1 METRMKVYCEH
12 HALRQWL
19 KDLQKESRI
28 ILVLFPYDQRAKR
41 IKEVATPSEATW
53 EELNIPWNKLDFS
66 WEEFSPSSRYSEICN
81 IIGEANIRD
90 AKHVDSAFK
99 SKCQCI
105 FTCDRDILSHS
116 QELEKLLNIKFFHPD
131 NHKEEFM
138 AFLKR
143 YEENENP

>member
-1 METRMKVYCEH
+1 MKVYCEH

-28 ILVLFPYDQRAKR
+28 ILVLFPYDQRAKP

-53 EELNIPWNKLDFS
+53 EELKIPLNKLDFS

-81 IIGEANIRD
+81 IIGEENTKD
-90 AKHVDSAFK
+90 SKHVDSAFK
-99 SKCQCI
+99 SGCQCML
-105 FTCDRDILSHS
+105 TCDSHILSHS
-116 QELEKLLNIKFFHPD
+116 QELEKLLKIKFFHPD
-131 NHKEEFM
+131 KHKEKFM

-143 YEENENP
+143 YEKKEDP